1 MKLIANKPVRYKGK
15 RHETD
20 AEFEADDKWG
30 DLLQRTGQA
39 RLPDSAQPRKRGRPK
54 GSTNKQVA
62 THDANVTAVDLVTKS
77 ADETDSDQDEQ

>member
-20 AEFEADDKWG
+20 AEFEADEKWG

-39 RLPDSAQPRKRGRPK
+39 RLADSAQPRKRGRPK
-54 GSTNKQVA
+54 GSTNKPVV
-62 THDANVTAVDLVTKS
+62 THDANVVTEDLVTKT
-77 ADETDSDQDEQ
+77 DESDQDEQ